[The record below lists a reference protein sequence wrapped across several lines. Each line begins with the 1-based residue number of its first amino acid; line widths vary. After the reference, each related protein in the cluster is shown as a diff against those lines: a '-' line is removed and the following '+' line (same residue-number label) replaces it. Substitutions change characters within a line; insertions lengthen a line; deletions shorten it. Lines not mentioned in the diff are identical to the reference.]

1 MRQHVSVDRLLLTVH
16 VVPVNVKKMA
26 ATISTD
32 ENSISSL
39 KKEEADLLMVG
50 LLNKGTQVDL
60 PINW

>member
-1 MRQHVSVDRLLLTVH
+1 MVYVSVARLLLNVH

-50 LLNKGTQVDL
+50 LLNKGAQVDL